1 MRMAEPAAPT
11 VAMCVLRA
19 EQRDTGLLVTVT
31 INPDVLAPVADGP
44 PGPAPV
50 GYATDVEAVVHL
62 VKRFLHDFL
71 HGTLDRPDPDP
82 G

>member
-1 MRMAEPAAPT
+1 MAEPAAPT

-19 EQRDTGLLVTVT
+19 EHRDAGLLVTVT
-31 INPDVLAPVADGP
+31 VNPDVLATAADGP
-44 PGPAPV
+44 PCPAPV

-71 HGTLDRPDPDP
+71 HGTLDRPGP
-82 G
+82 GPG

>member
-1 MRMAEPAAPT
+1 MTRPAAPT

-19 EQRDTGLLVTVT
+19 EHRDTGLLVTVT
-31 INPDVLAPVADGP
+31 VNPDVLAPAADRP
-44 PGPAPV
+44 PGPALV
-50 GYATDVEAVVHL
+50 GYATDVEAVVRL

-71 HGTLDRPDPDP
+71 HGTTDRPDADP